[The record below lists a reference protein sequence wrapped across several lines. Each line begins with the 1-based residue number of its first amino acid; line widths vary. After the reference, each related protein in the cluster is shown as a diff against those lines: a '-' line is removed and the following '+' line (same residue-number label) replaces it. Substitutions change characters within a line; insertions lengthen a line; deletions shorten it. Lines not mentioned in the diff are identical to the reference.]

1 MSAPLPSSELRARAE
16 QVAAG
21 SARSAWAVY
30 HQDERRYS
38 DADIAD
44 TLERARAFLAAAL
57 SLPVDASSTSDRR
70 SFLAAGL
77 AALCDGVHM
86 EMRRIEDCATAPR
99 DNARIDK
106 LKDALLKLLTATPEG
121 LPRGFCFLARSVLRQ
136 SDPTVR
142 RRKLAHLRHAQA
154 CLFVFGTVGH
164 DAPTDRI

>member
-1 MSAPLPSSELRARAE
+1 MSAPLHHSELRSRAE
-16 QVAAG
+16 EVAAA
-21 SARSAWAVY
+21 SARTAWAVC

-38 DADIAD
+38 DSDIAD

-57 SLPVDASSTSDRR
+57 SLPVDDASTSDRR

-86 EMRRIEDCATAPR
+86 EERCIEDRAIPQEE
-99 DNARIDK
+99 NARIVK
-106 LKDALLKLLTATPEG
+106 LKDALLKLLSATPEG
-121 LPRGFCFLARSVLRQ
+121 LPRGFCFLARSVLRP

-142 RRKLAHLRHAQA
+142 QRKLAHLRHAQA